1 MSAKMIEEYRVCE
14 WCGEDIEQGRSDKKY
29 CDKACSNAFYNFS
42 FKKRNLPIEGYM
54 KLYRKSY
61 MALKQ
66 LLGLYGVD
74 SEVDINEAIS
84 LGFSIKTP
92 YLLLQLKGRKGTYN
106 QIGNLVYQVSD
117 NRRFIKIYRLND

>member
-1 MSAKMIEEYRVCE
+1 MTEEYRVCE
-14 WCGEDIEQGRSDKKY
+14 WCAEEKEQGRSDKKY
-29 CDKACSNAFYNFS
+29 CDKACSNAFYNYS

-66 LLGLYGVD
+66 LLDLHGID
-74 SEVDINEAIS
+74 SEVDINDAIS

-92 YLLLQLKGRKGTYN
+92 YLSLHLRGRKGTYN
-106 QIGNLVYQVSD
+106 QIGNLAYQVSE
-117 NRRFIKIYRLND
+117 NRKFIKIYRLND

>member
-1 MSAKMIEEYRVCE
+1 
-14 WCGEDIEQGRSDKKY
+14 
-29 CDKACSNAFYNFS
+29 
-42 FKKRNLPIEGYM
+42 M

>member
-1 MSAKMIEEYRVCE
+1 MTEDNRACE

-42 FKKRNLPIEGYM
+42 FKKRNLPIEGYI

-61 MALKQ
+61 IALKQ

-74 SEVDINEAIS
+74 SEVDINEAI
-84 LGFSIKTP
+84 LLVFSIKTP